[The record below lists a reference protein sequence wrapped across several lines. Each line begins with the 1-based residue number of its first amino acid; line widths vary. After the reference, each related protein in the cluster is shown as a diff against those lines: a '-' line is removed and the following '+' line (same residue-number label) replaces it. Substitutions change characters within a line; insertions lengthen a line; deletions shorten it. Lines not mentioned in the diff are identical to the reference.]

1 MELIDSETWKLLQR
15 LRDMGVIAFCGEDVK
30 DIVVRDA
37 PDAAALEEAKRKA
50 AVEKADAET
59 ERLLKMGELLV
70 NGGFA
75 AEGQTALAKA
85 VALAVG
91 TSRYALGAVP
101 ADQEIMPVTLEELIT
116 VKDEL
121 DLSSEAQLVLQL
133 AVQGF
138 DIPHPIESV
147 RTLVEECRVMW
158 K

>member
-1 MELIDSETWKLLQR
+1 M
-15 LRDMGVIAFCGEDVK
+15 
-30 DIVVRDA
+30 
-37 PDAAALEEAKRKA
+37 EEAKRKA
-50 AVEKADAET
+50 TVEKADDDT

-85 VALAVG
+85 VALAAG

-133 AVQGF
+133 AVQGL